1 MTFHNKRPKGGL
13 KSRKTN
19 VFYFFVDDNVVLDDE
34 DDEVT
39 SVDFNEDEVLQRCQD
54 FQKDYEKRKNLSSQ
68 PIPPS
73 RPVPKPRQF
82 ISGRPLTDSSSPKTQ
97 QNPKAT
103 TVSWGKKLQCF
114 FIKICRGS
122 FVEFSDSETSVK
134 KVVEFGSKLK

>member
-1 MTFHNKRPKGGL
+1 MFVWFIH
-13 KSRKTN
+13 N

-103 TVSWGKKLQCF
+103 TVSWGKNLYNVF
-114 FIKICRGS
+114 FLLLNY
-122 FVEFSDSETSVK
+122 
-134 KVVEFGSKLK
+134 VVVVF